1 MKLSTTLVSMK
12 VDQLMLGSWET
23 KRDLLTIRKED
34 NKTLIR
40 LLFLQRVSSK
50 PFFMQKRT
58 SKKERSFTLIMM
70 LEDKSQQTSLENMIL
85 SKSQKNDDLN

>member
-1 MKLSTTLVSMK
+1 MKLSTTLALMK
-12 VDQLMLGSWET
+12 VDQLMPGLWET

-34 NKTLIR
+34 NKILIQ

-58 SKKERSFTLIMM
+58 SKKERSFTSIMM
-70 LEDKSQQTSLENMIL
+70 
-85 SKSQKNDDLN
+85 